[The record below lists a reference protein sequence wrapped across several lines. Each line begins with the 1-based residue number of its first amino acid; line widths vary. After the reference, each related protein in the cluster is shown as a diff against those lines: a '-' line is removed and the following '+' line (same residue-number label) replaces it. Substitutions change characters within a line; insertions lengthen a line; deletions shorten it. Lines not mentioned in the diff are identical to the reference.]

1 MINFEILAVA
11 YNEVNQQ
18 MEVAIRLKFNE
29 LKVNSEI
36 SLFLTLSFALFFYV
50 FLLYIYSYV

>member
-29 LKVNSEI
+29 LKVNS
-36 SLFLTLSFALFFYV
+36 
-50 FLLYIYSYV
+50 